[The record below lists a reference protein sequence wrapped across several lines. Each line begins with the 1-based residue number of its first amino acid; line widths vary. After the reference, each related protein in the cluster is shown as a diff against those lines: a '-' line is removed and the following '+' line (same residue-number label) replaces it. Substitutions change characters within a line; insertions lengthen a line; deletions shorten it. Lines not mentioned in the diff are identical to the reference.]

1 MFGIAQWFACDKCWN
16 RSTYT
21 EHIPALDKKF
31 SLWKKKKSFNSLLD
45 FLLFFIKESQPL
57 GIQEGEYSFIKAHLP
72 FYGNGNNS
80 MPEEKAA
87 LQTHIST

>member
-1 MFGIAQWFACDKCWN
+1 MINVETGPHTQNISQPWTK
-16 RSTYT
+16 
-21 EHIPALDKKF
+21 
-31 SLWKKKKSFNSLLD
+31 SLASGKKKKRQHSFNSLLD